1 MVLKHAIAIVMLLLA
16 ASATAGEISRP
27 IGVVELF
34 TSQGCSSCPPADRA
48 MADLADR
55 DGIIVLTYHVDYW
68 NYLGWSDTMST
79 AQNTQRQYGYGHTM
93 GRSGVYT
100 PQVILNGRQQ
110 MKGTNADKI
119 SATLAAM
126 TTSGNGPDVPISAHM
141 NGDELDIHIGAGTG
155 KADVVVV
162 YFASHEA
169 VKINAG
175 ENKGKIVDY
184 RNIVNDIETVAMWN
198 GSEKNITLPARV
210 LEPRKSD
217 GCAILLQKTDKD
229 GNPAA
234 ILGAALL
241 TSPQS

>member
-1 MVLKHAIAIVMLLLA
+1 MKLATLLLLA
-16 ASATAGEISRP
+16 VFAFAPARAEDISHP
-27 IGVVELF
+27 LGVVELF

-48 MADLADR
+48 MATLADEP
-55 DGIIVLTYHVDYW
+55 DLIVLTYHVDYW

-100 PQVILNGRQQ
+100 PQVVLNGRQQ
-110 MKGTNADKI
+110 MKGTDSDRI
-119 SATLAAM
+119 FSTLTTMKAAG
-126 TTSGNGPDVPISAHM
+126 SGPDVPISARM

-169 VKINAG
+169 VKIEAG

-198 GSEKNITLPARV
+198 GSAKTITLPARV

-217 GCAILLQKTDKD
+217 GCAILLQKTDAD